1 MDVYH
6 KKHLF
11 RSLSLVL
18 AILLI
23 GTLGYHFI
31 EGWGIWDS
39 FYMTVITITTVGYR
53 EVAPLSDL
61 GKAFTVFLIFS
72 GMGAIFY
79 FATLLIQFTI
89 EGELYGSIKRRR
101 WFKQLEEIKNHFIIC
116 GFGRVGSHTAE
127 EFAKANIPFLVIDI
141 SPDAISLARSLGYL
155 ALQGDAT
162 DEEILRLAGVE
173 RARGMIACLPSDA
186 LNLYAILTARLLNP
200 NLYIVS
206 RVEHEEAEEKFI
218 KIGVNKVVS
227 LHSTAGRHMARLAL
241 NPSIEGTMDI
251 PVGPNLRIL
260 LEGIEVFPS
269 SPCIG
274 KTISD
279 IKKVCGKDV
288 EVIGLKK
295 AKDDNVIWNPQP
307 STSVEA
313 NDILIVAGSTEELLK
328 FMQTKS

>member
-1 MDVYH
+1 
-6 KKHLF
+6 
-11 RSLSLVL
+11 
-18 AILLI
+18 
-23 GTLGYHFI
+23 
-31 EGWGIWDS
+31 
-39 FYMTVITITTVGYR
+39 
-53 EVAPLSDL
+53 
-61 GKAFTVFLIFS
+61 
-72 GMGAIFY
+72 
-79 FATLLIQFTI
+79 
-89 EGELYGSIKRRR
+89 
-101 WFKQLEEIKNHFIIC
+101 
-116 GFGRVGSHTAE
+116 
-127 EFAKANIPFLVIDI
+127 
-141 SPDAISLARSLGYL
+141 
-155 ALQGDAT
+155 
-162 DEEILRLAGVE
+162 
-173 RARGMIACLPSDA
+173 
-186 LNLYAILTARLLNP
+186 
-200 NLYIVS
+200 
-206 RVEHEEAEEKFI
+206 VEHEEAEEKFI

-269 SPCIG
+269 SPCVG

-328 FMQTKS
+328 FMQTQS

>member
-1 MDVYH
+1 MDVYE

-18 AILLI
+18 VVLLI
-23 GTLGYHFI
+23 GTLGYHLI
-31 EGWGIWDS
+31 EGWGFWDA
-39 FYMTVITITTVGYR
+39 FYMTVITITTVGYK
-53 EVAPLSDL
+53 EVAPLSNL
-61 GKAFTVFLIFS
+61 GRAFTVFLIFS

-79 FATLLIQFTI
+79 FATRLIQFTI
-89 EGELYGSIKRRR
+89 EGELYGSIRRRR
-101 WFKQLEEIKNHFIIC
+101 WFRQLMELSNHYIIC
-116 GFGRVGSHTAE
+116 GFGRVGSHAAE
-127 EFAKANIPFLVIDI
+127 ELAKAGITFVVIDT
-141 SPDAISLARSLGYL
+141 SSESISLARSLGYL
-155 ALQGDAT
+155 AIQGDAT

-173 RARGMIACLPSDA
+173 RAKGMISCLPSDA
-186 LNLYAILTARLLNP
+186 LNLYAILTARLINP
-200 NLYIVS
+200 NLYIVA

-251 PVGPNLRIL
+251 PVGPNVRIV

-269 SPCIG
+269 SSCIG

-279 IKKVCGKDV
+279 IKKACGKDV

-295 AKDDNVIWNPQP
+295 ARDDNVIWNPQP
-307 STSVEA
+307 STTVEA

-328 FMQTKS
+328 FMQAKA

>member
-173 RARGMIACLPSDA
+173 RARGMISCLPSDA

>member
-1 MDVYH
+1 M
-6 KKHLF
+6 
-11 RSLSLVL
+11 VL

-173 RARGMIACLPSDA
+173 RARGMISCLPSDA

>member
-1 MDVYH
+1 MDVYA
-6 KKHLF
+6 KRHLF

-18 AILLI
+18 VVLLI
-23 GTLGYHFI
+23 GTIGYHFI
-31 EGWGIWDS
+31 EGWGIWDA
-39 FYMTVITITTVGYR
+39 FYMTVITITTVGYK
-53 EVAPLSDL
+53 EVAPLSTF
-61 GKAFTVFLIFS
+61 GRAFTVFLIFS

-79 FATLLIQFTI
+79 FATRLIQFTI
-89 EGELYGSIKRRR
+89 EGELYGSIRRRR
-101 WFKQLEEIKNHFIIC
+101 WFRQLEEIRDHYIIC
-116 GFGRVGSHTAE
+116 GFGRVGSHAAE
-127 EFAKANIPFLVIDI
+127 EFTKAGITFVVIDT
-141 SPDAISLARSLGYL
+141 SSESISLAHSLGYL
-155 ALQGDAT
+155 AIQGDAT

-173 RARGMIACLPSDA
+173 RANGMIACLPSDA

-251 PVGPNLRIL
+251 AVGPNLRIL
-260 LEGIEVFPS
+260 LEGIEVFSS

-274 KTISD
+274 KTIND
-279 IKKVCGKDV
+279 IKRVCGKDV

-295 AKDDNVIWNPQP
+295 ARNDNVIWNPQS
-307 STSVEA
+307 STIVEA

-328 FMQTKS
+328 FMQAKG